1 MIHYNAWRLSKSK
14 LKTNDSTKFS
24 KNKERPNS
32 RKYEELLKNIPHK
45 DFFGPFSAGILEIS
59 TTLLLLNVKGFQ
71 IF

>member
-1 MIHYNAWRLSKSK
+1 MTPPN
-14 LKTNDSTKFS
+14 FQ